1 MDTHGHMPFSGGS
14 QDLGLGQ
21 VESKTATISHPQNP
35 FSIGSLV
42 VPSVNLSNNEG
53 PELIGFWARKMTGD
67 TMNTCENH

>member
-1 MDTHGHMPFSGGS
+1 MGTGLFRVVAKTWD
-14 QDLGLGQ
+14 LGQ

-53 PELIGFWARKMTGD
+53 PQLIGF
-67 TMNTCENH
+67 